1 MNPLTG
7 LSTLLLALGLG
18 ALPDAQDPTSGDF
31 QKLHADLLK
40 PEKWEGIPWKGS
52 LLEGRALAAK
62 EKKPLFLWV
71 MDAKPLGSV

>member
-1 MNPLTG
+1 MNLLTG
-7 LSTLLLALGLG
+7 LSALLLAIGAG
-18 ALPDAQDPTSGDF
+18 ALPDVQDGNSDF